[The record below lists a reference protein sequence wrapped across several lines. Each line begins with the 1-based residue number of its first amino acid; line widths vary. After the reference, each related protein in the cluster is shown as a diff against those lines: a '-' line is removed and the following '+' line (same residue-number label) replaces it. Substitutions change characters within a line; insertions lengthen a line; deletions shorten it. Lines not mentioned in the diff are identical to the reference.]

1 MQWGFPS
8 GAIVKFL
15 SPIMERPKPIP
26 PDYKRIIV
34 VLYPKNYLN
43 ELALPNVPV
52 LSFPYAEN
60 RYHAVKQVCQLCSQG
75 YRVEI
80 W

>member
-1 MQWGFPS
+1 MP
-8 GAIVKFL
+8 
-15 SPIMERPKPIP
+15 
-26 PDYKRIIV
+26 RIIV

-43 ELALPNVPV
+43 ELALPNVP
-52 LSFPYAEN
+52 LFSFPYSEV
-60 RYHAVKQVCQLCSQG
+60 RYSAVRALCQLCSQG